1 MTQQGITNLQ
11 SPATSTS
18 ESPNGDNEAHDEIGA
33 LVAATEETSTVMENN
48 AINSG
53 AGIGWVADE
62 HQSIAMTS
70 SEGLMTTASLPGSI
84 FQINDVGG
92 LAIDRTT
99 VEPALGTSNINW
111 LSDSQYLSM
120 WESQLSIIPDGL
132 GSMPFTFPSG
142 ITRSNSYAP
151 GPSTDCGD
159 ISETNIAKVAPISD
173 HTPSSVATTSPLHSQ
188 AGSIRSSNASKS
200 TDGAL
205 YVEGTMARAPFR
217 GKLLGRHME
226 QRRGSTMTEAASIN
240 GAQDLIEDGQM
251 ISASVHVSEDLY
263 STLVLSADEHI
274 ENHGL
279 NSTATLIPPLGH
291 IRCFV
296 RLYYENFHDTYPF
309 LRKSASIWQDTG
321 NWLLLLAVST
331 IGAKYLGGTWS
342 TSMSRLLE
350 TILEH
355 KLDVMS
361 RGSNQNSRDT
371 WIPGALKS
379 QPQLDLTTLQAMILN
394 LIHRIHSGQKNLIE
408 RALSQR
414 SILAEECRRMRLLSR
429 TPPQIDI
436 GTVNDTS
443 FIAAWLKAQ
452 SELRTGLMLWILDS
466 VIAYEF
472 DCQYLLQLHEVQTVL
487 PCQDEMWDQ
496 PTLEGML
503 DYSSRQATVL
513 EALHLL
519 YMKKQ
524 QPSNLTEFGN
534 VVMIYAVC
542 QRTKEATYQ
551 YQTPLSRW
559 TPVANVEPCPESVTV
574 AESWP
579 PNVDIITRWRNSACD
594 CLDILHWKANGKAAN
609 AGGSEH
615 PTILLLHLSR
625 LYILAP
631 CKHLQTVATSAA
643 LFRDSNETRDT
654 VEYSEA
660 CKHLHLWANVDQYKA
675 RLSIVHAGALIW
687 HVRRYSRNGFMEP
700 HAVYLATLLIWAY
713 SVFATPPTDSG
724 FLQNHDGPNSRQ
736 NPTNQVPRSS
746 DDAGTPTEYDDEE
759 EPEPKFIHLDR
770 PCDDEIVQTFIRV
783 GHKMQGYMQRVGNI
797 CSSGAPSRILKEG
810 VRLLS
815 YTQTKQNAWG
825 IEISFS
831 QSLTSLSDATSSK

>member
-1 MTQQGITNLQ
+1 MPASQDEHAQFSCQFCPRTFGRQEHLTRHIRAHTREKPYSCSQCNKSFSRQDVLQRHQVTHSSTATIRNTVSARACKECAAGRIRCSRELPCGRCKERSLECIYPNFRRRKTRSMTQQGITNLQ

-18 ESPNGDNEAHDEIGA
+18 ESPNGGNEAHDEIEA
-33 LVAATEETSTVMENN
+33 LVAATEETSAVMENN
-48 AINSG
+48 PIDSG
-53 AGIGWVADE
+53 VGIGWVADE
-62 HQSIAMTS
+62 HQSIAMAS
-70 SEGLMTTASLPGSI
+70 SGGLMTTASLPGSI

-159 ISETNIAKVAPISD
+159 ISETNIAKVAPIPD

-240 GAQDLIEDGQM
+240 GAQDLIDEDGQM

-263 STLVLSADEHI
+263 STLVMSAGEHI

-342 TSMSRLLE
+342 TSMSKLLE

-379 QPQLDLTTLQAMILN
+379 QPQLDLTILQAMILN

-414 SILAEECRRMRLLSR
+414 SILVEECRRMRLLSR

-452 SELRTGLMLWILDS
+452 SELRTGLMLWVSD
-466 VIAYEF
+466 
-472 DCQYLLQLHEVQTVL
+472 HTR
-487 PCQDEMWDQ
+487 Q
-496 PTLEGML
+496 PFFLF
-503 DYSSRQATVL
+503 
-513 EALHLL
+513 
-519 YMKKQ
+519 
-524 QPSNLTEFGN
+524 LT
-534 VVMIYAVC
+534 C
-542 QRTKEATYQ
+542 
-551 YQTPLSRW
+551 
-559 TPVANVEPCPESVTV
+559 
-574 AESWP
+574 
-579 PNVDIITRWRNSACD
+579 
-594 CLDILHWKANGKAAN
+594 
-609 AGGSEH
+609 
-615 PTILLLHLSR
+615 
-625 LYILAP
+625 
-631 CKHLQTVATSAA
+631 
-643 LFRDSNETRDT
+643 RD
-654 VEYSEA
+654 
-660 CKHLHLWANVDQYKA
+660 
-675 RLSIVHAGALIW
+675 
-687 HVRRYSRNGFMEP
+687 P
-700 HAVYLATLLIWAY
+700 
-713 SVFATPPTDSG
+713 
-724 FLQNHDGPNSRQ
+724 
-736 NPTNQVPRSS
+736 
-746 DDAGTPTEYDDEE
+746 
-759 EPEPKFIHLDR
+759 
-770 PCDDEIVQTFIRV
+770 
-783 GHKMQGYMQRVGNI
+783 
-797 CSSGAPSRILKEG
+797 
-810 VRLLS
+810 
-815 YTQTKQNAWG
+815 
-825 IEISFS
+825 
-831 QSLTSLSDATSSK
+831 

>member
-33 LVAATEETSTVMENN
+33 LVPATEETSTVMENN
-48 AINSG
+48 AIDSG

-159 ISETNIAKVAPISD
+159 ISETNIAKVAPIPD

-321 NWLLLLAVST
+321 NWILLLAVST
-331 IGAKYLGGTWS
+331 IGAKYLGGEVIRTVV
-342 TSMSRLLE
+342 T
-350 TILEH
+350 
-355 KLDVMS
+355 
-361 RGSNQNSRDT
+361 
-371 WIPGALKS
+371 PGY
-379 QPQLDLTTLQAMILN
+379 QV
-394 LIHRIHSGQKNLIE
+394 
-408 RALSQR
+408 LS
-414 SILAEECRRMRLLSR
+414 SH
-429 TPPQIDI
+429 
-436 GTVNDTS
+436 N
-443 FIAAWLKAQ
+443 
-452 SELRTGLMLWILDS
+452 
-466 VIAYEF
+466 
-472 DCQYLLQLHEVQTVL
+472 
-487 PCQDEMWDQ
+487 
-496 PTLEGML
+496 
-503 DYSSRQATVL
+503 
-513 EALHLL
+513 
-519 YMKKQ
+519 
-524 QPSNLTEFGN
+524 
-534 VVMIYAVC
+534 
-542 QRTKEATYQ
+542 
-551 YQTPLSRW
+551 
-559 TPVANVEPCPESVTV
+559 
-574 AESWP
+574 
-579 PNVDIITRWRNSACD
+579 RNS
-594 CLDILHWKANGKAAN
+594 
-609 AGGSEH
+609 
-615 PTILLLHLSR
+615 T
-625 LYILAP
+625 
-631 CKHLQTVATSAA
+631 
-643 LFRDSNETRDT
+643 
-654 VEYSEA
+654 
-660 CKHLHLWANVDQYKA
+660 
-675 RLSIVHAGALIW
+675 
-687 HVRRYSRNGFMEP
+687 
-700 HAVYLATLLIWAY
+700 
-713 SVFATPPTDSG
+713 
-724 FLQNHDGPNSRQ
+724 
-736 NPTNQVPRSS
+736 
-746 DDAGTPTEYDDEE
+746 
-759 EPEPKFIHLDR
+759 
-770 PCDDEIVQTFIRV
+770 
-783 GHKMQGYMQRVGNI
+783 
-797 CSSGAPSRILKEG
+797 
-810 VRLLS
+810 
-815 YTQTKQNAWG
+815 
-825 IEISFS
+825 
-831 QSLTSLSDATSSK
+831 

>member
-1 MTQQGITNLQ
+1 MPASQDEHAQFSCQFCPGTFGRQEHLTRHIRAHTREKPYSCSQCNKSFSRQDVLQRHQVTHSSTATIRNTVSARACKECAAGRIRCSRELPCGRCKEKSLECIYPNFRRRKTRSMTQQGITNLQ

-159 ISETNIAKVAPISD
+159 ISETNIAKVAPIPD

-452 SELRTGLMLWILDS
+452 SELRTGLMLWVSD
-466 VIAYEF
+466 
-472 DCQYLLQLHEVQTVL
+472 HT
-487 PCQDEMWDQ
+487 
-496 PTLEGML
+496 
-503 DYSSRQATVL
+503 R
-513 EALHLL
+513 
-519 YMKKQ
+519 
-524 QPSNLTEFGN
+524 QPSFLCLT
-534 VVMIYAVC
+534 C
-542 QRTKEATYQ
+542 
-551 YQTPLSRW
+551 
-559 TPVANVEPCPESVTV
+559 
-574 AESWP
+574 
-579 PNVDIITRWRNSACD
+579 
-594 CLDILHWKANGKAAN
+594 
-609 AGGSEH
+609 
-615 PTILLLHLSR
+615 
-625 LYILAP
+625 
-631 CKHLQTVATSAA
+631 
-643 LFRDSNETRDT
+643 RD
-654 VEYSEA
+654 
-660 CKHLHLWANVDQYKA
+660 
-675 RLSIVHAGALIW
+675 
-687 HVRRYSRNGFMEP
+687 P
-700 HAVYLATLLIWAY
+700 
-713 SVFATPPTDSG
+713 
-724 FLQNHDGPNSRQ
+724 
-736 NPTNQVPRSS
+736 
-746 DDAGTPTEYDDEE
+746 
-759 EPEPKFIHLDR
+759 
-770 PCDDEIVQTFIRV
+770 
-783 GHKMQGYMQRVGNI
+783 
-797 CSSGAPSRILKEG
+797 
-810 VRLLS
+810 
-815 YTQTKQNAWG
+815 
-825 IEISFS
+825 
-831 QSLTSLSDATSSK
+831 

>member
-159 ISETNIAKVAPISD
+159 ISETNIAKVAPIPD

-452 SELRTGLMLWILDS
+452 SELRTGLMLWVSD
-466 VIAYEF
+466 
-472 DCQYLLQLHEVQTVL
+472 HT
-487 PCQDEMWDQ
+487 
-496 PTLEGML
+496 
-503 DYSSRQATVL
+503 R
-513 EALHLL
+513 
-519 YMKKQ
+519 
-524 QPSNLTEFGN
+524 QPSFLCLT
-534 VVMIYAVC
+534 C
-542 QRTKEATYQ
+542 
-551 YQTPLSRW
+551 
-559 TPVANVEPCPESVTV
+559 
-574 AESWP
+574 
-579 PNVDIITRWRNSACD
+579 
-594 CLDILHWKANGKAAN
+594 
-609 AGGSEH
+609 
-615 PTILLLHLSR
+615 
-625 LYILAP
+625 
-631 CKHLQTVATSAA
+631 
-643 LFRDSNETRDT
+643 RD
-654 VEYSEA
+654 
-660 CKHLHLWANVDQYKA
+660 
-675 RLSIVHAGALIW
+675 
-687 HVRRYSRNGFMEP
+687 P
-700 HAVYLATLLIWAY
+700 
-713 SVFATPPTDSG
+713 
-724 FLQNHDGPNSRQ
+724 
-736 NPTNQVPRSS
+736 
-746 DDAGTPTEYDDEE
+746 
-759 EPEPKFIHLDR
+759 
-770 PCDDEIVQTFIRV
+770 
-783 GHKMQGYMQRVGNI
+783 
-797 CSSGAPSRILKEG
+797 
-810 VRLLS
+810 
-815 YTQTKQNAWG
+815 
-825 IEISFS
+825 
-831 QSLTSLSDATSSK
+831 